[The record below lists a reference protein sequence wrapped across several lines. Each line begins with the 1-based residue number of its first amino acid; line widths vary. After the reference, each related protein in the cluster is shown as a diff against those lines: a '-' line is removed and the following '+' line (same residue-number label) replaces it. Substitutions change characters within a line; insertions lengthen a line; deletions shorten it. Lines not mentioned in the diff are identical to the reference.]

1 MRRKRLIKLT
11 AWLNVAIWC
20 LGLYAAKNTDNVIF
34 SVCAVVYATFWLM
47 AFFNANFDAICAA
60 VEEKPTVG
68 AAGFPKRIFN
78 GLRKRFHTIIA
89 ERRHA

>member
-20 LGLYAAKNTDNVIF
+20 LGLYAAKNTENVIF
-34 SVCAVVYATFWLM
+34 SICAVMYSTIWLM
-47 AFFNANFDAICAA
+47 AFFSANLETICAA
-60 VEEKPTVG
+60 KEKPTVG
-68 AAGFPKRIFN
+68 AAGFSKRIFN

-89 ERRHA
+89 ERRQA